1 MKITE
6 IEYQGDRA
14 TLTLDGEQ
22 KLDIYQDLRIP
33 IDRKKSYRVLSV
45 DVNEDTGKLKI
56 ILGIYR
62 KERHMTCRPVG
73 VLEFLEILDEHKLI

>member
-45 DVNEDTGKLKI
+45 AVNKDTG
-56 ILGIYR
+56 
-62 KERHMTCRPVG
+62 
-73 VLEFLEILDEHKLI
+73 

>member
-6 IEYQGDRA
+6 IEYQGDKA

-22 KLDIYQDLRIP
+22 KLDIYPDLRIP
-33 IDRKKSYRVLSV
+33 IDKKKTYRVLSIGL
-45 DVNEDTGKLKI
+45 NEGTGKLKI

-62 KERHMTCRPVG
+62 KEKQMNCMSVG
-73 VLEFLEILDEHKLI
+73 VIEFLEILNEHKLI

>member
-22 KLDIYQDLRIP
+22 KLDIYQDFRIP

-62 KERHMTCRPVG
+62 KDRQMTCRPVG

>member
-6 IEYQGDRA
+6 IEYQGDKA

-22 KLDIYQDLRIP
+22 KLDIYPDLRIP
-33 IDRKKSYRVLSV
+33 IDRKKTYKVLSLGL
-45 DVNEDTGKLKI
+45 NEETGKLKI

-62 KERHMTCRPVG
+62 KEKQMNCLTFG
-73 VLEFLEILDEHKLI
+73 VSEFLEILNEHKFI